1 MADSQWP
8 RIVWISLDDGAA
20 SVQLEPFD
28 EATGRR
34 IDRSLDDDGALP
46 IRFATSDADTEG
58 HAASPSELIIDV
70 VLGDDTEGHAVRM
83 RFPTA
88 QEAAAFRQRV
98 LAAGTLVAS
107 VSRTEQGA
115 RKPNIAPSH
124 RA

>member
-1 MADSQWP
+1 MADTQWP

-34 IDRSLDDDGALP
+34 IDRSLDDEGALS
-46 IRFATSDADTEG
+46 IRFSAGDSDTEG
-58 HAASPSELIIDV
+58 HAASPSEVVIDV
-70 VLGDDTEGHAVRM
+70 ILGDDTEGHMVRM
-83 RFPTA
+83 RFPTPE
-88 QEAAAFRQRV
+88 EAAAFRRRV
-98 LAAGTLVAS
+98 LATGWLQAS

>member
-1 MADSQWP
+1 MADMQVP

-34 IDRSLDDDGALP
+34 IDRSLDDDGSLS
-46 IRFATSDADTEG
+46 IRFAAGDSDTEG
-58 HAASPSELIIDV
+58 HASAPSEVIIDV
-70 VLGDDTEGHAVRM
+70 ILGDDTEGHMVRM
-83 RFPTA
+83 RFPTPE
-88 QEAAAFRQRV
+88 EAAAFRRRV
-98 LAAGTLVAS
+98 LAAGSLLAS
-107 VSRTEQGA
+107 VSRSDQAT